1 MSYLNSSCESWK
13 AVEKYLQNSKGK
25 IIFSLEFC
33 SQMYYQLSVKV
44 ELSIFPDM
52 QNSKFYLFCTF
63 SPEARGMCTVPKRER
78 EREEKLSVKDMEF
91 SKRGGWKKSLRAWVI
106 GDGKYQSLED
116 NQFRLKQEKEGS
128 GEKQN

>member
-1 MSYLNSSCESWK
+1 MK
-13 AVEKYLQNSKGK
+13 AERLWSNTNK
-25 IIFSLEFC
+25 ILRENDFQPRILFPDV
-33 SQMYYQLSVKV
+33 LSV
-44 ELSIFPDM
+44 PDM
-52 QNSKFYLFCTF
+52 QDSKIDLFCTF

-78 EREEKLSVKDMEF
+78 GKTENERMEF

-106 GDGKYQSLED
+106 GDSKHQGLED